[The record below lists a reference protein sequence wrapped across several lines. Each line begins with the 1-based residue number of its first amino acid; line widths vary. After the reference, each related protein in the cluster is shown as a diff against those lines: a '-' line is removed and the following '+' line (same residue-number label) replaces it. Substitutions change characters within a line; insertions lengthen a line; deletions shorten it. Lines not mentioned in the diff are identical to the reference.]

1 MALEH
6 PPAVCLMGPTAS
18 GKTALACDLYD
29 TGRYEIVSVD
39 SALVYR
45 GMDIGTA
52 KPTQAELLQ
61 YPHHLIDLIEPEE
74 VYSAANFVA
83 DVNQLIVQIRERGK
97 IPLLVGGTM
106 LYFRSLFSGM
116 AAMPASDSD
125 VRAQILD
132 DAEQHGWEWIHQQL
146 AAVDPRAAQRFLA
159 SDRQRVM
166 RALEVFRI
174 SGRAIS
180 DFHDDQHTEQNK
192 AGHASEI
199 NRQFTIYALVPDRA
213 LLHERIAL
221 RLEQM
226 WNAGF
231 LDEVR
236 ALKRRPELTADHP
249 SMRSVGYR
257 QAWEYLD
264 LLDTEPNEH
273 SYASSVEKYAKNPQL
288 TRNSNTNILEKNMQ
302 DRALYATR
310 QLAKRQ
316 YTWIR
321 SLRESHT
328 IQIFNTVN
336 EGFLHLRS

>member
-1 MALEH
+1 MTLEH
-6 PPAVCLMGPTAS
+6 PPVVCLMGPTAS
-18 GKTALACDLYD
+18 GKTGLACELYD

-52 KPTQAELLQ
+52 KPTQAELSQ
-61 YPHHLIDLIEPEE
+61 YPHHLIDLIEPED
-74 VYSAANFVA
+74 VYSAANFVT
-83 DVNQLIVQIRERGK
+83 DVTQLIAEIRARGK

-106 LYFRSLFSGM
+106 LYFRSLLSGM
-116 AAMPASDSD
+116 AAMPAADAD
-125 VRAQILD
+125 VRAQIMQ
-132 DAEQHGWEWIHQQL
+132 DAEQHGWDWIHQQL
-146 AAVDPRAAQRFLA
+146 ATVDPRAAQRFLA
-159 SDRQRVM
+159 SDRQRVV
-166 RALEVFRI
+166 RALEVYRL

-180 DFHDDQHTEQNK
+180 DFHDDQHAEQGTHHDQAIVN
-192 AGHASEI
+192 G
-199 NRQFTIYALVPDRA
+199 QFTIYALVPDRA
-213 LLHERIAL
+213 LLHQRIEL
-221 RLEQM
+221 RLQQM
-226 WNAGF
+226 WDAGF
-231 LDEVR
+231 LAEVQ
-236 ALKRRPELTADHP
+236 ALRQRPALTAEHP

-264 LLDTEPNEH
+264 LLDTEAVESITADH
-273 SYASSVEKYAKNPQL
+273 ALKSVKNPQL
-288 TRNSNTNILEKNMQ
+288 TRNSNTNILEKNMR

>member
-1 MALEH
+1 
-6 PPAVCLMGPTAS
+6 MGPTAS
-18 GKTALACDLYD
+18 GKTALACELYD
-29 TGRYEIVSVD
+29 TGHYEIVSVD

-61 YPHHLIDLIEPEE
+61 YPHHLINLIEPEE
-74 VYSAANFVA
+74 VYSAASFVA
-83 DVNQLIVQIRERGK
+83 DVTRLIDEIRQRGK
-97 IPLLVGGTM
+97 TPLLVGGTM
-106 LYFRSLFSGM
+106 LYFRSLLSGM
-116 AAMPASDSD
+116 AAMPAADAD
-125 VRAQILD
+125 IRAQITD
-132 DAEQHGWEWIHQQL
+132 EAEQHGWDWIHQQL
-146 AAVDPRAAQRFLA
+146 AKVDPRAAQRFLP

-166 RALEVFRI
+166 RALEVYRI

-180 DFHDDQHTEQNK
+180 DFHDEQHAAQHQPEALNQY
-192 AGHASEI
+192 
-199 NRQFTIYALVPDRA
+199 TIYALVPDRA

-226 WNAGF
+226 WEAGF
-231 LDEVR
+231 LAEVETLR
-236 ALKRRPELTADHP
+236 QRPGLTADHP

-264 LLDTEPNEH
+264 LLDTEVGEAIPAD
-273 SYASSVEKYAKNPQL
+273 SMMKSAKNPQL

>member
-1 MALEH
+1 MTSKDFEH
-6 PPAVCLMGPTAS
+6 PPTVCLMGPTAS
-18 GKTALACDLYD
+18 GKTALACELYD

-45 GMDIGTA
+45 GLDIGTA
-52 KPTQAELLQ
+52 KPTQQELVQ

-74 VYSAANFVA
+74 VYSAATFVEDA
-83 DVNQLIVQIRERGK
+83 KRLIAEIRQRGK
-97 IPLLVGGTM
+97 TPLLVGGTM
-106 LYFRSLFSGM
+106 LYFRSLLSGM
-116 AAMPASDSD
+116 AEMPAANPE
-125 VRAQILD
+125 VRGEITAQ
-132 DAEQHGWEWIHQQL
+132 AEQHGWEWIHQQL
-146 AAVDPRAAQRFLA
+146 ALVDPRAAQRFLP

-180 DFHDDQHTEQNK
+180 DFHDAQETQQSSDQY
-192 AGHASEI
+192 
-199 NRQFTIYALVPDRA
+199 TIYALVPDRA

-221 RLEQM
+221 RLAQM
-226 WNAGF
+226 WAAGF
-231 LDEVR
+231 MDEVR
-236 ALKRRPELTADHP
+236 ELRKRPYLHAELP
-249 SMRSVGYR
+249 SMRAVGYR
-257 QAWEYLD
+257 QVWEYLD
-264 LLDTEPNEH
+264 QLDAASIGQRNAGKATE
-273 SYASSVEKYAKNPQL
+273 YRL
-288 TRNSNTNILEKNMQ
+288 TPDSNKKILDMQ
-302 DRALYATR
+302 DRALFATR

>member
-1 MALEH
+1 MSTQNQDH
-6 PPAVCLMGPTAS
+6 PPIACLMGPTAS
-18 GKTALACDLYD
+18 GKTALACELYD
-29 TGRYEIVSVD
+29 SGRYEIVSVD

-52 KPTQAELLQ
+52 KPTPDEQRQ
-61 YPHHLIDLIEPEE
+61 YPHHLIDIIEPEE
-74 VYSAANFVA
+74 VYSAASFVT
-83 DVNQLIVQIRERGK
+83 DVNQLIKEIQGRGK

-106 LYFRSLFSGM
+106 LYFRSLWSGM
-116 AAMPASDSD
+116 AEMPAADPEI
-125 VRAQILD
+125 RAQINAE
-132 DAEQHGWEWIHQQL
+132 AEQHGWDWIHQQL
-146 AAVDPRAAQRFLA
+146 TAVDPRSAQKFLP
-159 SDRQRVM
+159 SDRQRVV
-166 RALEVFRI
+166 RALEVYRS

-180 DFHDDQHTEQNK
+180 DFHDDQHAEQGEDL
-192 AGHASEI
+192 AA
-199 NRQFTIYALVPDRA
+199 RFTIYALMPDRA
-213 LLHERIAL
+213 ILHERIAL

-226 WNAGF
+226 WAAGF
-231 LDEVR
+231 LAEVQGLR
-236 ALKRRPELTADHP
+236 LRPDLTADHP

-264 LLDTEPNEH
+264 LLDTDLDDPARLAAMAN
-273 SYASSVEKYAKNPQL
+273 YAKNPQL
-288 TRNSNTNILEKNMQ
+288 TLNSNTNILEKNMQ

-316 YTWIR
+316 FTWIR